1 MTVAPP
7 DESVPPKGPVGTEA
21 VAPGPP
27 GTQHVQLLAS
37 LMAIGAGV
45 IWSLGVI
52 TVRTADNTDAF
63 QYMIWRSAAIVIVI
77 EVMARW
83 RGRRPVTPAAFRS
96 GWLMV
101 LACVCLLTASS
112 AFVYA
117 VKNTAPANA
126 AFLGSTT
133 PLLAVVLARFA
144 LGERLTRVTGVAVAM
159 AFVGLLITVS
169 GDLQTGNM
177 VGNASALLAALG
189 FAGYTV
195 CLRSHPRRS
204 WSPVMPGYAL
214 MMIVLCVTITVVNGK
229 TLVPPIGD
237 IVLAAL
243 HGGAFIVLG
252 TLLFNRAARQI
263 PAVAMTVLAQSEM
276 LFVTVWAFAFLH
288 DEPTPTE
295 LIGGLTIVAAV
306 VGKALVD
313 TRRSHPAPSSVA
325 VVVP

>member
-1 MTVAPP
+1 
-7 DESVPPKGPVGTEA
+7 
-21 VAPGPP
+21 
-27 GTQHVQLLAS
+27 
-37 LMAIGAGV
+37 MAIGAGV

-52 TVRTADNTDAF
+52 TVRKADDTDAF
-63 QYMIWRSAAIVIVI
+63 QYMIWRSVAIVVVI

-96 GWLMV
+96 GGLML
-101 LACVCLLTASS
+101 LACLCLLTASI

-144 LGERLTRVTGVAVAM
+144 LGERLTRVTIVAVGV
-159 AFVGLLITVS
+159 AFVGLVITVS
-169 GDLQTGNM
+169 GDLQAGNM
-177 VGNASALLAALG
+177 VGNTSALLAALG

-195 CLRSHPRRS
+195 CVRSHPRRS

-214 MMIVLCVTITVVNGK
+214 MMIALCATITVVNGK
-229 TLVPPIGD
+229 TLVPPARD

-243 HGGAFIVLG
+243 HGGAFIVFG

-276 LFVTVWAFAFLH
+276 LFVAVWAFAFLH
-288 DEPTPTE
+288 DEPSATE

-306 VGKALVD
+306 VGKALID
-313 TRRSHPAPSSVA
+313 SRRPAPTPTLAAA
-325 VVVP
+325 VLTS

>member
-1 MTVAPP
+1 MSPLV
-7 DESVPPKGPVGTEA
+7 V
-21 VAPGPP
+21 
-27 GTQHVQLLAS
+27 QHVPLAAS

-52 TVRTADNTDAF
+52 TVRKADDVDAF
-63 QYMIWRSAAIVIVI
+63 QYMIWRSVAIVIVI

-83 RGRRPVTPAAFRS
+83 RGRRPVTPSAFRS

-101 LACVCLLTASS
+101 LACLCLLTASI

-144 LGERLTRVTGVAVAM
+144 LGERLTRVTIVAVAV
-159 AFVGLLITVS
+159 AFVGLVITVS
-169 GDLQTGNM
+169 GDVQTGSM
-177 VGNASALLAALG
+177 IGNASAFAAALG

-195 CLRSHPRRS
+195 CVRSHPRRS

-214 MMIVLCVTITVVNGK
+214 MMIALCATITVVNGK
-229 TLVPPIGD
+229 PLVPPARDIG
-237 IVLAAL
+237 LAGL
-243 HGGAFIVLG
+243 HGGAFIVFG

-276 LFVTVWAFAFLH
+276 LFVAVWAFAFLH
-288 DEPTPTE
+288 DTPSGTE
-295 LIGGLTIVAAV
+295 LVGGLTIVAAV

-313 TRRSHPAPSSVA
+313 NRRSDPAPAVA
-325 VVVP
+325 VLAS